1 MQKFIEVN
9 CRSYIPGV
17 TERQLIR
24 KDKIVSLYE
33 YKTGD
38 SKSSIG
44 VDTGQKVE
52 AVDVSTPYDEIKAAL
67 VNDEEWAKKV
77 AKRAVYELQL
87 IAGSEGTTAEIYEA
101 FERRLTEILKGED

>member
-33 YKTGD
+33 YKTGE

-52 AVDVSTPYDEIKAAL
+52 AVDVSTPYDEIKEAL
-67 VNDEEWAKKV
+67 NDEEWAEKT
-77 AKRAVYELQL
+77 AKRAVHELQL
-87 IAGSEGTTAEIYEA
+87 IVRSEGTTDEIYKA

>member
-9 CRSYIPGV
+9 CRSYIQGV
-17 TERQLIR
+17 TERELIR

-52 AVDVSTPYDEIKAAL
+52 AVDVQTPYDEIKEAL
-67 VNDEEWAKKV
+67 NDEEWAKKK
-77 AKRAVYELQL
+77 AKRVVHELQL
-87 IAGSEGTTAEIYEA
+87 IAGSEGTTDEIYEA
-101 FERRLTEILKGED
+101 FERRLAEILKSED

>member
-9 CRSYIPGV
+9 CRSYIQGV

-52 AVDVSTPYDEIKAAL
+52 AVDVSTPYDEIREAL
-67 VNDEEWAKKV
+67 NDEEWAEKT
-77 AKRAVYELQL
+77 AKRAVHELQL
-87 IAGSEGTTAEIYEA
+87 IVGSEGTTDEIYKA
-101 FERRLTEILKGED
+101 FERRLTEILKSEN